1 MSFLYPRTIAITRPA
16 RDLAVG
22 YQPNYSGLDPATE
35 TPVASGLPASIQL
48 KKERGKP
55 DPGLPSDAAAKS
67 FWTVFIPRG
76 SAALGL
82 IQTNDVITDDL
93 GVRYSVTAPYWNSLG
108 YALLA
113 ESLEP

>member
-1 MSFLYPRTIAITRPA
+1 MSFVYPRTVAVTRPA
-16 RDLAVG
+16 SDVAVG
-22 YQPNYSGLDPATE
+22 YQPNYSGLNPAAE
-35 TPVASGLPASIQL
+35 TAVASGLPASIQL

-82 IQTNDVITDDL
+82 IQANDVVTDDL
-93 GVRYSVTAPYWNSLG
+93 GVRYQVTAPYCNSLG
-108 YALLA
+108 HALLV
-113 ESLEP
+113 ERLEP

>member
-1 MSFLYPRTIAITRPA
+1 MSFMYPRTIAITRPA
-16 RDLAVG
+16 SDVAVG
-22 YQPNYSGLDPATE
+22 YQPNYSGLNPANE
-35 TPVASGLPASIQL
+35 TAVASGLPASIQL

-55 DPGLPSDAAAKS
+55 DPGLPGDAAAKS

-93 GVRYSVTAPYWNSLG
+93 GVRYQVIGAYWNSLG
-108 YALLA
+108 FALLV
-113 ESLEP
+113 ERLEP